1 MSFSY
6 LGHIENLK
14 DNSKYNFYSLFSDE
28 WNSNHLIIEPYQD
41 YFNNYKPFKKDS
53 YNGLKYCIYIYFK
66 ELLKLLNN
74 KKLIN
79 DDIIIYLHQKFFNN
93 MNKTNYYNFLSWFS
107 HLLKYYINNYNK
119 NETINYKNFRKY
131 CLKNKFLYELNEEEE
146 KEFFRENIRS
156 DKTYNILINEL
167 NENINDE
174 EIKIKIKTMI
184 KYLYY
189 NKIIVFGAGLF
200 SLS

>member
-6 LGHIENLK
+6 LGHIEYLK
-14 DNSKYNFYSLFSDE
+14 DNDKYNFYSLFSDE
-28 WNSNHLIIEPYQD
+28 WNSNELIIEPYQD
-41 YFNNYKPFKKDS
+41 IFNNNKKFKKDS
-53 YNGLKYCIYIYFK
+53 YNGMKYCIFIYFK

-74 KKLIN
+74 KNLID
-79 DDIIIYLHQKFFNN
+79 DDIKIYLHQKFFNN

-107 HLLKYYINNYNK
+107 HLLKYYINNYNI
-119 NETINYKNFRKY
+119 NESINYKMFRKY

-167 NENINDE
+167 NKNINDE

-200 SLS
+200 GLS